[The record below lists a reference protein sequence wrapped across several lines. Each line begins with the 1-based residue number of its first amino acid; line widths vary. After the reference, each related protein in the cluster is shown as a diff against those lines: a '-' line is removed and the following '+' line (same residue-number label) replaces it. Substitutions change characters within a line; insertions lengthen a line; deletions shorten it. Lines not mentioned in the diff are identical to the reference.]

1 MEEKIM
7 GKEIFDPSK
16 KKHFKTC
23 KEYAEYMAGDH
34 DDARDL
40 RYNPVPEDA
49 LSLEELGKLSKQK
62 ILQILNKMGKTPNKS
77 DIRVMFANGLGFSW
91 QELQTAAKVL
101 GFKTDTENSRMVH
114 YYYPGEEE
122 VVDAEKED
130 ERLLVEANAALKA
143 GKRDSIS
150 RDLFTFKED
159 TASLRNYVSGKVNRG
174 MVDIVQAIIL
184 SKLIRGFLKEHR

>member
-1 MEEKIM
+1 M
-7 GKEIFDPSK
+7 GKEIFDPNK
-16 KKHFKTC
+16 KKRFITC

-34 DDARDL
+34 DDAKDL

-49 LSLEELGKLSKQK
+49 LNLEELGKLSKQK

-122 VVDAEKED
+122 VVDADKED
-130 ERLLVEANAALKA
+130 EHLLIEANTALKA
-143 GKRDSIS
+143 GKRNSIS

-159 TASLRNYVSGKVNRG
+159 TASLRNYVSGKVSRG
-174 MVDIVQAIIL
+174 LVDIVQAIIL